1 MVRRSSVLAALAAI
15 TILLAIS
22 PSGSPVAACVGGPLS
37 DDPAETFDDLIFT
50 GTAVR
55 VDDPRAAFDPMQSSA
70 DLLEWSFVVDD
81 VRKGSAA
88 ERVTVRTERSG
99 SSCGTEFQLGR
110 RYRVVAIDRDDGFYT
125 GQGYGTK
132 RIDPLPDSPAV
143 EGSFA
148 AFGIGPLGV
157 LIFVELG
164 LLAAL
169 IYTTRARRR
178 SRAEIG

>member
-1 MVRRSSVLAALAAI
+1 MVRRSSVRAALAAV
-15 TILLAIS
+15 ILLPLALA
-22 PSGSPVAACVGGPLS
+22 GSPVAACVGGPLS

-55 VDDPRAAFDPMQSSA
+55 VDDPRAAFELAQSSA
-70 DLLEWSFVVDD
+70 DLMEWTFVVDD

-88 ERVTVRTERSG
+88 ERVTVRTERWG
-99 SSCGTEFQLGR
+99 ASCGVAFQLGR

-157 LIFVELG
+157 VILVELG
-164 LLAAL
+164 LLAGL
-169 IYTTRARRR
+169 IYTTRSRRR
-178 SRAEIG
+178 SRAEIC